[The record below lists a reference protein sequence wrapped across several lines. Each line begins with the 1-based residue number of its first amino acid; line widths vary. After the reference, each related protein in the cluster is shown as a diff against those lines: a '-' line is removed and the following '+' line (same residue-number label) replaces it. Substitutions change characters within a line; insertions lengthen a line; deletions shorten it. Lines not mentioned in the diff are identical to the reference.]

1 MKDSKEGEKEQPM
14 EGEKKKFAVDPD
26 SGMVFELKPQG
37 PLDIAVARSSYVY
50 LLLMLAF
57 FFWLLFDIWMGR
69 HTLAHVLGYQPV
81 ERLDTPTFRLMAYTV
96 IGGGMGGIICG
107 IRSILIW
114 HGDLEAFG
122 GRFLWK
128 YITSPWLGATL
139 ALFVYAVIRG
149 GIAAFGGGDY
159 TTQAAG
165 TNQSFAA
172 LGVGVLAGYGSR
184 KVLTWLDGLVKRM
197 FKGTLTVP
205 YLVGRNTEEAKDI
218 LECVGLKEGKVTE
231 ETSSDPTVEE
241 GTVMK
246 QMPAPDSTIAKGG
259 EVDLT
264 VAAKKEEDQ
273 TKV

>member
-205 YLVGRNTEEAKDI
+205 VPGRQEHR
-218 LECVGLKEGKVTE
+218 GGKGYIGMRRPQGRQGDRGDFLRPHGGGRHCN
-231 ETSSDPTVEE
+231 ETNAGPRFHHS
-241 GTVMK
+241 
-246 QMPAPDSTIAKGG
+246 KGRRG
-259 EVDLT
+259 
-264 VAAKKEEDQ
+264 
-273 TKV
+273 